1 MKVFMKNWQPNKTK
15 QFRLHSLLRI
25 YSLVMIIIISC
36 FALLIS
42 YADWDMREEKPI
54 VSVSVFSLE
63 QLMKL
68 NTTIGSQP
76 A

>member
-42 YADWDMREEKPI
+42 YADWDMREGKPI

-63 QLMKL
+63 QLMRL
-68 NTTIGSQP
+68 NTIIESQP